1 MPPASGSVFAQH
13 IHMKHKVLLSAVIV
27 ALTMVEV
34 GSQTRVTAPNNKY
47 TPAQDVELGLQA
59 AAEARQQLPIMR
71 DDAVTSYVTRL
82 GERLTAVIPTEFQRP
97 EFKYT
102 FETVNVREINA
113 FALPGGPMFVNR
125 GMIEA
130 ANSEGE
136 VVGVMAHEISHVLL
150 RHGTAQAS
158 KAGKYQMGQVAGAVL
173 GAIIGGRVG
182 SVVAQGTQFGLGTAF
197 LRFGRD
203 YEKQADILGAQLMA
217 RAGYDAREMANMF
230 KTIEKQ
236 GGANGPEWMSD
247 HPNPANRSQ
256 YIEKEAQSLR
266 VANPV
271 GDRSQFD
278 RVKAH
283 LTSLPKAP
291 TSEEAARTA
300 KAGGARGADPRS
312 AGTLGRVEAPATRY
326 REYTEGNVFRIAVPN
341 NWRELPGSTSV
352 TFAPTG
358 AFGQVNGQNI
368 FTHGVEVGVLRNE
381 RHELAQATDDFIE
394 SLGQSNPRLRQ
405 RSDPLATTVANRRAL
420 QTRLENVSDAT
431 NQPEDIQLFTTRMSD
446 GTLFYVIA
454 VVPASDARSYEGAF
468 QQVVRSIRL
477 TD

>member
-1 MPPASGSVFAQH
+1 
-13 IHMKHKVLLSAVIV
+13 MKQKVLSSAVIV
-27 ALTMVEV
+27 ALTVV
-34 GSQTRVTAPNNKY
+34 GLGSQTRVTAPSNKY

-59 AAEARQQLPIMR
+59 AAEARKQLPIMR
-71 DDAVTSYVTRL
+71 DDAVTSYVARL
-82 GERLTAVIPTEFQRP
+82 GDRITAVIPSEFQRP

-130 ANSEGE
+130 AGSEGE
-136 VVGVMAHEISHVLL
+136 VVGVMAHEVSHVLL

-203 YEKQADILGAQLMA
+203 YEKQADLLGAQLMA

-230 KTIEKQ
+230 RTIEKQ
-236 GGANGPEWMSD
+236 GGSNGPEWLSD

-271 GDRSQFD
+271 GDRGGFD
-278 RVKAH
+278 RVMAH
-283 LTSLPKAP
+283 LKSLPKAP
-291 TSEEAARTA
+291 TSEEAAKAA
-300 KAGGARGADPRS
+300 KGSGPGTGADPRS

-326 REYTEGNVFRIAVPN
+326 REYSEGNVFRISVPN

-358 AFGQVNGQNI
+358 AYGQVNGQNI

-381 RHELAQATDDFIE
+381 RHELAEATRDFIQ
-394 SLGQSNPRLRQ
+394 SLGQSNPRLTQ
-405 RSDPLATTVANRRAL
+405 RSDSLATTVANRRAL

-431 NQPEDIQLFTTRMSD
+431 GQPEDIQLFTTRMSD
-446 GTLFYVIA
+446 GTLFYVIT
-454 VVPASDARSYEGAF
+454 VVPSSDARGYEAAF

-477 TD
+477 ND